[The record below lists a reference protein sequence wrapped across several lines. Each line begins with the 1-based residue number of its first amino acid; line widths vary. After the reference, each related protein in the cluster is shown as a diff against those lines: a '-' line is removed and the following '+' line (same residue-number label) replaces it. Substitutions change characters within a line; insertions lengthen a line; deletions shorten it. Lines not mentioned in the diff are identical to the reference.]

1 MAIKNRVIFW
11 SVLVALLVA
20 ALTFSFWPRAVP
32 GDMVAVTQGPMSVT
46 IDEEGE
52 TRLKDIFTVHAPVS
66 GKLDRIILEP
76 GDRVISGQTQLA
88 VIRPSMAPTL
98 DQRTQAQLLAAI
110 QSARSAIAMS
120 ESDISRLTAV
130 YNLAQKTYDRQAAL
144 YARNYASRAAFEQ
157 AETEQ
162 AQALSALQS
171 AQSVLKMRR
180 AGLQMARSALMPRQ
194 NMNQDKPNNRPPNVT
209 SESVFLTAVIDGVVL
224 HIDRESEGPVASG
237 VALMEIGN
245 SDDIEIVVDL
255 LSEDAVRVSQGD
267 SVVISGWG
275 GEPLAGYVR
284 LIEPFAFTKVSALGI
299 EEQRVNVIINFD
311 DPVPP
316 QLGHGY
322 RVDIAVVI
330 WTEKDV
336 LRVPLT
342 ALFKQGNVW
351 QAYGV
356 NGGRAELKT
365 LKIGEK
371 NGQFAQVLEGL
382 ARDDQVIEHPSGRI
396 ESGRRVTN
404 RNDQ

>member
-32 GDMVAVTQGPMSVT
+32 VDMVAVTQGPMSVT

-110 QSARSAIAMS
+110 QSAQSAIAMS
-120 ESDISRLTAV
+120 EFDISRLTAV
-130 YNLAQKTYDRQAAL
+130 YNLAQKIYDRQAAL

-171 AQSVLKMRR
+171 AQSALKMRR
-180 AGLQMARSALMPRQ
+180 ADLQMARSALMPRQ
-194 NMNQDKPNNRPPNVT
+194 KIKQDKPNNQPSNLT
-209 SESVFLTAVIDGVVL
+209 SETLFLTAVIDGVVL

-237 VALMEIGN
+237 AALMEIGN

-275 GEPLAGYVR
+275 GEPLAGHVR
-284 LIEPFAFTKVSALGI
+284 LIEPFAFTKFSALGI

-311 DPVPP
+311 DPIPP

-342 ALFKQGNVW
+342 ALFKQGNAW

-356 NGGRAELKT
+356 RGARAELKT
-365 LKIGEK
+365 LEIGEM
-371 NGQFAQVLEGL
+371 NGQFAQVIEGL
-382 ARDDQVIEHPSGRI
+382 ARDDRVIEHPSGRI

>member
-32 GDMVAVTQGPMSVT
+32 VDMVAVTQGPMSVT

-110 QSARSAIAMS
+110 QSAQSAIAMS
-120 ESDISRLTAV
+120 EFDISRLTAV

-157 AETEQ
+157 AETGQ

-171 AQSVLKMRR
+171 AQSALKMRR
-180 AGLQMARSALMPRQ
+180 ADLQMARSALMPRQ
-194 NMNQDKPNNRPPNVT
+194 KIKQDKPNNQPSNLT
-209 SESVFLTAVIDGVVL
+209 SETLFLTAVIDGVVL

-237 VALMEIGN
+237 AALMEIGN

-275 GEPLAGYVR
+275 GEPLAGHVR

-311 DPVPP
+311 EPIPP

-330 WTEKDV
+330 WNESRV

-342 ALFKQGNVW
+342 ALFKQGNAW
-351 QAYGV
+351 QAYSV
-356 NGGRAELKT
+356 RAGRAELKT
-365 LKIGEK
+365 LEIGEM
-371 NGQFAQVLEGL
+371 NGQFAQVIEGL
-382 ARDDQVIEHPSGRI
+382 ARDDRVIEHPSGRI